1 MKVNV
6 LFHNGKRSLLKSKL
20 AQHLQKAGK
29 LTIEGDGYMT
39 RHMEAGVTVPVI
51 AVPEIIEEPVISA
64 SKAAQELAA
73 ENGIDLATIV
83 GTGLHGNITKADVEK
98 AINS

>member
-6 LFHNGKRSLLKSKL
+6 LFNNGKRSLLKSKL

-39 RHMEAGVTVPVI
+39 RHMEAGAPASVSTPTV
-51 AVPEIIEEPVISA
+51 SA
-64 SKAAQELAA
+64 SKAAQDLAA
-73 ENGIDLATIV
+73 ENGIELAAIV